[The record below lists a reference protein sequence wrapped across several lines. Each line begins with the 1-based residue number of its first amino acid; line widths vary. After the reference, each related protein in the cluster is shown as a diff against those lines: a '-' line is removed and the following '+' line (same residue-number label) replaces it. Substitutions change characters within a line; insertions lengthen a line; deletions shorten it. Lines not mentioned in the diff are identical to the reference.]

1 MIKSYSA
8 IIFDLD
14 GTLLNSIDLI
24 VACYEATYK
33 EFFGKIPPKEEILN
47 QVGLPLKTSLESL
60 DRNRAS
66 EMEDFYRKFQ
76 KENHDK
82 YVSLYPGTIELLQS
96 LKAKDIKVG
105 VVTSKSRVG
114 LDLCLHMFP
123 RDLVQVWITAD
134 DVEHHKPHPEPLLK
148 VAQILGVDPKKCVY
162 IGDTSIDQSAAKAA
176 GMDFI
181 GVTWGAGRDLGDKVI
196 SNFYELST

>member
-1 MIKSYSA
+1 
-8 IIFDLD
+8 
-14 GTLLNSIDLI
+14 
-24 VACYEATYK
+24 
-33 EFFGKIPPKEEILN
+33 
-47 QVGLPLKTSLESL
+47 
-60 DRNRAS
+60 
-66 EMEDFYRKFQ
+66 
-76 KENHDK
+76 
-82 YVSLYPGTIELLQS
+82 
-96 LKAKDIKVG
+96 
-105 VVTSKSRVG
+105 
-114 LDLCLHMFP
+114 MFP